1 MIHLV
6 DESGSESWAEVC
18 ETLYLE
24 RRDDVSFYLDQSNRS
39 GGPVLEIGCATGRIT
54 EILSDF
60 GKDVYAIDPSAPQLE
75 IARTKVNALDNPGD
89 VTFTLSTLDKPDI
102 SSGKKYG
109 LAIVPCYGFMSI
121 TDPTE
126 QQRFLHNIRRNLSPG
141 GRLVIEME
149 VPDPGVMLG
158 DPATLYHY
166 RDVNLR
172 DESSVVLY
180 SQRDYEDH
188 SQIGYV
194 KAVAEFLD
202 STGLVTKKVVHD
214 LEFRYTFR
222 WEMHHLLRLCGFEV
236 LSLYGDFDEG
246 PFTEES
252 DQMVWV
258 AGSRS

>member
-6 DESGSESWAEVC
+6 DESGSESWADVC
-18 ETLYLE
+18 EALYLE

-39 GGPVLEIGCATGRIT
+39 GGTILEIGCATGRIT

-60 GKDVYAIDPSAPQLE
+60 GKDVYAIDASAPQLE
-75 IARTKVNALDNPGD
+75 LARTKVSALDNSGD
-89 VTFTLSTLDKPDI
+89 VTFTLSTLDNPDI
-102 SSGKKYG
+102 SSGEKYG

-121 TDPTE
+121 TDPSE
-126 QQRFLHNIRRNLSPG
+126 QQKFLHNIRRNLSPG